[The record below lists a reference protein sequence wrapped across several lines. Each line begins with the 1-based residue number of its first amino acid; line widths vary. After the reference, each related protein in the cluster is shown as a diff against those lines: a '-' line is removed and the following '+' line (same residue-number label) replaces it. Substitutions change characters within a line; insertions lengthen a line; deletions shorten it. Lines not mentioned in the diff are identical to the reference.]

1 MTYSGQVLMLVNF
14 AVCFAIAYACLC
26 RLNSYSCKYDKW
38 KRTKYTIMVTAALLS
53 AFQKAVF
60 NETPSMA
67 GLVVA
72 LAVLIGLLIHMPR
85 WARKDKMY
93 GALNDSR

>member
-14 AVCFAIAYACLC
+14 SVCAAIAYACIC
-26 RLNSYSCKYDKW
+26 RLNSYSCKYDLA
-38 KRTKYTIMVTAALLS
+38 KRTKYTVMLTAALLS

-67 GLVVA
+67 CVVVA
-72 LAVLIGLLIHMPR
+72 LAVLIGLLTHMPR
-85 WARKDKMY
+85 WARKDKLY
-93 GALNDSR
+93 GALK